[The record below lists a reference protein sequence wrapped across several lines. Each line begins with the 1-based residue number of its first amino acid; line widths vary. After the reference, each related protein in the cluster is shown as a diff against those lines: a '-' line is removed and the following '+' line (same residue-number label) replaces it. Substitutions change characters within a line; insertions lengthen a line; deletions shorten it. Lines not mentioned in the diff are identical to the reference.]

1 MRKLFKFLLISALIL
16 AAVPVAFI
24 LFVMGMAA
32 LGVVVG
38 IGAAILGLMFSVLK
52 VALMIL
58 VPVALI
64 YFVAKVLMSPER
76 TY

>member
-1 MRKLFKFLLISALIL
+1 
-16 AAVPVAFI
+16 VAFI
-24 LFVMGMAA
+24 LFVMGVTA
-32 LGVVVG
+32 LGVALG

-58 VPVALI
+58 VPIALI